1 MFVTDE
7 KVDGFLPGN
16 LREISSPSQ
25 PVARLVEPLLTPS
38 LLSDD
43 VIGIFSSQ

>member
-1 MFVTDE
+1 MFVTAD
-7 KVDGFLPGN
+7 KVDSFFPGN

-25 PVARLVEPLLTPS
+25 PVARLVELLLTSS

-43 VIGIFSSQ
+43 VI